1 MQFYKKVLELIE
13 SYEYIY
19 LYSGGLNSLY
29 LGGISLDNPLLNKL
43 SRFLDEN
50 TEFELYFI
58 KKNPKNEDNPFSSYH
73 FELHQ
78 MRKDFR
84 DNFIEKLQLKV
95 TNKPVVNFDVV
106 SYEEDSIEVLDS
118 AQVNNLD
125 KIKPILN
132 KVVSSDAIDKKMDVN
147 NIWGCVAI
155 LTNKDGKQMNIFR
168 KYVKVSG
175 FKAKKQYSII
185 GGKLT
190 KVENKDSI
198 FLDFDVD
205 AIETDGKM
213 YVANRYY
220 FHLFFSF
227 NSAYV
232 RFVEKSLDDL
242 KKEDVIENFDDFAER
257 CLNSGNLTRK
267 LVKVIEEDRLKWLN
281 RNISKIPDVINE
293 FNLKVKV
300 ENNKIIY
307 TNKDCNIS
315 DVMKLITRCC
325 VSDAVDGTKMFATST
340 KEVSLE

>member
-1 MQFYKKVLELIE
+1 MDNLLLKKIT
-13 SYEYIY
+13 S
-19 LYSGGLNSLY
+19 
-29 LGGISLDNPLLNKL
+29 
-43 SRFLDEN
+43 FLDES

-58 KKNPKNEDNPFSSYH
+58 KRNPKNEDNPFTSYH
-73 FELHQ
+73 FELHKI
-78 MRKDFR
+78 RKDFR

-95 TNKPVVNFDVV
+95 ANKPVVAFDVV

-118 AQVNNLD
+118 VQVNNLD
-125 KIKPILN
+125 KIKPLLN
-132 KVVSSDAIDKKMDVN
+132 KIVSNDAIDTKLDVN
-147 NIWGCVAI
+147 DIWGYIAV
-155 LTNKDGKQMNIFR
+155 LTNKEGEQMNLFR

-175 FKAKKQYSII
+175 FKSKKQYSII
-185 GGKLT
+185 GGELT

-205 AIETDGKM
+205 AIEVGQKM
-213 YVANRYY
+213 YVTNRYY
-220 FHLFFSF
+220 FHQFFSF

-232 RFVEKSLDDL
+232 HFVEKSLDDL
-242 KKEDVIENFDDFAER
+242 RKEDVIENFDEFAER

-281 RNISKIPDVINE
+281 KNISKIPDVINE

-325 VSDAVDGTKMFATST
+325 VSDAVDGTKMFASST